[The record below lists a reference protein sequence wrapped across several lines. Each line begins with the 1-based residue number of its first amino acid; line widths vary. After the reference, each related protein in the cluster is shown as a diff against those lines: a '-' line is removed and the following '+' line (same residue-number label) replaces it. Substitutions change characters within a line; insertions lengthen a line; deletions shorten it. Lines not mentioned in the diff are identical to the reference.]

1 MEWDIKIHNVV
12 ASLNIQNKIPLVRIA
27 NNLEGVEYEPDQ
39 FPGLVLRID
48 QPRSAALMFS
58 NGKII
63 STGTKSVKQANDAIS
78 RLLEIF
84 NELSIPYNNTN
95 YNIDNVVASTHA
107 GKELNLTKIAW
118 ALEESEYEPDQFP
131 GLVYRQHDT
140 GVVFLLFRTG
150 KIVCTGAKSEEQI
163 YESFKKLYAKLKEIG
178 EI

>member
-1 MEWDIKIHNVV
+1 MEWEIKIHNVV

-48 QPRSAALMFS
+48 DPKSAALMFS

-84 NELSIPYNNTN
+84 DELSIPYNNTK
-95 YNIDNVVASTHA
+95 YNIDNVVASTHV

-118 ALEESEYEPDQFP
+118 AMEESEYEPDQFP

-163 YESFKKLYAKLKEIG
+163 YESFKKLYTKLKEIG